1 MTNDTIRVYAN
12 SELIT
17 RDLTL
22 RLDWTFSPK
31 LTMQCYAQ
39 PFYANMDYKSF
50 FRLES
55 PNTMD
60 LEPYNYQ
67 NINDYKNPDFRL
79 LNIIG
84 TFVLRWE
91 YRSGSTIYLVLNL
104 FILYQEYK
112 C

>member
-1 MTNDTIRVYAN
+1 
-12 SELIT
+12 
-17 RDLTL
+17 
-22 RLDWTFSPK
+22 
-31 LTMQCYAQ
+31 MQCYAQ

-67 NINDYKNPDFRL
+67 NINDYENPDFRL

-91 YRSGSTIYLVLNL
+91 YRSGSTIYLVYNFNQNNEFSFSENKWINSEEKAFYFKINYWLK
-104 FILYQEYK
+104 Y
-112 C
+112 